1 MGYETQ
7 CRVVSQLDGGERS
20 EADARVLLETDD
32 LIVCGGVRL
41 TIPRGT
47 VTSADTHT
55 GEKLVIP
62 RSARK

>member
-7 CRVVSQLDGGERS
+7 CRVVSHLNDGERC
-20 EADARVLLETDD
+20 ET
-32 LIVCGGVRL
+32 GVRDTAIFAAAVAAGL
-41 TIPRGT
+41 TYTKVVRF
-47 VTSADTHT
+47 SDTHT